1 MIIGV
6 INLKGGVAKT
16 MIAINLAAVIAKAGN
31 RVLLVD
37 ADPQSSALAWSAARQ
52 ADPIFPVSAIV
63 FAIAAFGFGF
73 FALFGLLSSARATS
87 SQEFV
92 PLVIPLIM
100 LFAAAII
107 FGVAV
112 LFTLTALE
120 YWLTIQW
127 VDEHDGWGNLVR
139 RHGSN
144 GSDKP

>member
-1 MIIGV
+1 VEHKVYWVDRPLWVRLALVGV
-6 INLKGGVAKT
+6 R
-16 MIAINLAAVIAKAGN
+16 N
-31 RVLLVD
+31 RT
-37 ADPQSSALAWSAARQ
+37 AALAWMWVC
-52 ADPIFPVSAIV
+52 IVSAIV

-73 FALFGLLSSARATS
+73 YALFGLLSSARATS